1 MKLLRCVLAILACA
15 WLNGAAA
22 LQPGERLAPWT
33 LLDQFDRPY
42 SLDQSLQVLL
52 VARGMEA
59 SERLQE
65 ALAELAPG
73 FLERHR
79 VTFLADIS
87 GMPRPVASLFAVP
100 AMRDYDYRVILDR
113 SGRVASRYPGDKAE
127 LLWLRLEEGRLVERR
142 VFLDAEVLRQALAEL
157 AP

>member
-1 MKLLRCVLAILACA
+1 AAGWPGRCWTRRWPGWRRWAWPSPTSSCCATRPRRWPSGRPSPAGASARTSRCVPRRDDSEMKLLRCVLLILACA

-87 GMPRPVASLFAVP
+87 GMPR
-100 AMRDYDYRVILDR
+100 
-113 SGRVASRYPGDKAE
+113 
-127 LLWLRLEEGRLVERR
+127 
-142 VFLDAEVLRQALAEL
+142 
-157 AP
+157 